1 MGCKRNEE
9 SIKRTTLLGR
19 HPLMIVI
26 LTETRGKMKIPGLL
40 ERLLTAIIFA
50 AVMVGGIYGGKI
62 SFLILFALITCL
74 CLWEFLSLVLT
85 GKAKQDRIR
94 KFLGIV
100 VGLVPYI
107 LESVYLL
114 GFSNSP
120 RQYIVLSSFALFL
133 LIFLIFIYELFSKS
147 EKPFNNLAFIVL
159 GMIYIGFPFA
169 LLNFIAIKQGIYYP
183 NIVFGLLLVTWCSDT
198 GAYLVGS
205 MIGKTP
211 LFARISPKKTWEGTL
226 GGAVITLL
234 FAWLLSYIIPELSL
248 VNWLVLSLIIVIF
261 GGFGDLIESMLKR
274 SFQIKDSGRLLPG
287 HGGILDR
294 FDAFIFMLPFA
305 AAYLLLVR

>member
-1 MGCKRNEE
+1 MN
-9 SIKRTTLLGR
+9 IQ
-19 HPLMIVI
+19 
-26 LTETRGKMKIPGLL
+26 GLL
-40 ERLLTAIIFA
+40 QRLMTAIIFSA
-50 AVMVGGIYGGKI
+50 IMIGGIYGGKI
-62 SFLILFALITCL
+62 PFLFLFAIIACL
-74 CLWEFLSLVLT
+74 CLWEFLSMVLT

-100 VGLVPYI
+100 VGMVPFT
-107 LESVYLL
+107 LEAIYLL
-114 GFSNSP
+114 NLVRFPGQF
-120 RQYIVLSSFALFL
+120 IVLSSFALFL

-169 LLNFIAIKQGIYYP
+169 LLSFVAMGRGSYYP

-198 GAYLVGS
+198 AAYLVGS
-205 MIGKTP
+205 MFGKTP
-211 LFARISPKKTWEGTL
+211 LLPRISPKKTWEGTL
-226 GGAVITLL
+226 GGAMVTLL
-234 FAWLLSYIIPELSL
+234 FTFVLSQFITELSL
-248 VNWLVLSLIIVIF
+248 VNWFFIAFIIIIF

-294 FDAFIFMLPFA
+294 FDAFIFMMPFA
-305 AAYLLLVR
+305 GAYLIWVR